1 MNILIKN
8 GKLVS
13 AEKTEYKEILI
24 EGDII
29 KSVKDKFT
37 SSELPSNLEII
48 DAAGRYVMPGL
59 IDAHTHYQLVSRGTV
74 AADRFYEGS
83 VLAAYGGVTTVID
96 FADHLSGQEIAEG
109 TVQRNSDASGEM
121 AIDWAQHQVII
132 RVDGDVYKELVDLKT
147 LGVTAVKIFTTYK
160 SAGYFIEKEA
170 VKKVF
175 EACKKLGI
183 LVTIHA
189 EDDDIIEKNAKQ
201 VENKPYPPELLPVI
215 RSAEAEYK
223 AIKDYGE
230 IAGSLDMPVYI
241 VHLSSSRGLDAVR
254 ELKTDGVNIVV
265 ETTPHYLTITNDFL
279 KKDEAQKF
287 LMTPPLRE
295 AADTEALWA
304 GVVSGDISII
314 ASDHCTYTM
323 EQKIQSNDCRT
334 IFPGVPGTEE
344 MLQIVNTDG
353 VEKGLFDITKLVSLL
368 STEPAK
374 AFGLFPEKGSL
385 EPGTDADILIF
396 DPGDESVLKNDKI
409 HSAAGYT
416 AYDGK
421 SVKGK
426 AETVVLRGKI
436 ILRDGEFL
444 GKRGAGK
451 FLPAGLPG
459 AYKK

>member
-13 AEKTEYKEILI
+13 AEKTEYKDILI
-24 EGDII
+24 EGDVI
-29 KSVKDKFT
+29 KSIKDKFT
-37 SSELPSNLEII
+37 PSELPSNLKII
-48 DAAGRYVMPGL
+48 DTSGRYVMPGL

-74 AADRFYEGS
+74 AADKFYEGS
-83 VLAAYGGVTTVID
+83 VLASYGGVTTVID
-96 FADHLSGQEIAEG
+96 FADHLPGKEIAEG
-109 TVQRNSDASGEM
+109 SVQRNADANGEM
-121 AIDWAQHQVII
+121 AIDWAQHQVIT
-132 RVDGDVYKELVDLKT
+132 RVDGDVYKELADLKK

-175 EACKKLGI
+175 EACKKLEI

-189 EDDDIIEKNAKQ
+189 EDDDIIEKNSRQ
-201 VENKPYPPELLPVI
+201 VENKPYPPALLPII

-223 AIKDYGE
+223 AIKEYGE
-230 IAGSLDMPVYI
+230 IAGNLDMPVYI

-254 ELKTDGVNIVV
+254 ELKAAGVNIVV

-279 KKDEAQKF
+279 KKEGAQKF

-295 AADTEALWA
+295 AVDNEALWS

-314 ASDHCTYTM
+314 ATDHCTFTL
-323 EQKIQSNDCRT
+323 EQKFQSNDCRT

-344 MLQIVNTDG
+344 MLRIINTNG

-374 AFGLFPEKGSL
+374 AFGLFPGKGSL

-396 DPGDESVLKNDKI
+396 DPKAESVLNNDTC
-409 HSAAGYT
+409 HTAAGYT
-416 AYDGK
+416 AYDGMK
-421 SVKGK
+421 VKGK
-426 AETVVLRGKI
+426 AETVILRGEI
-436 ILRDGEFL
+436 ILQDGEFL
-444 GKRGAGK
+444 GKRGSGK
-451 FLPAGLPG
+451 FLPAGVPG
-459 AYKK
+459 AYK

>member
-1 MNILIKN
+1 MNLLIKN
-8 GKLVS
+8 GKLIS
-13 AEKTEYKEILI
+13 AEKTEYKDILI
-24 EGDII
+24 ESNKI

-37 SSELPSNLEII
+37 PSELPSNLEII
-48 DAAGRYVMPGL
+48 DASGRYVMPGL

-96 FADHLSGQEIAEG
+96 FADHLPGKEIAEG
-109 TVQRNSDASGEM
+109 AVQRNADANGEM
-121 AIDWAQHQVII
+121 AIDWAQHQVIT
-132 RVDGDVYKELVDLKT
+132 RVDGDVYKELEDLKK

-160 SAGYFIEKEA
+160 SAGYFIEKKA

-189 EDDDIIEKNAKQ
+189 EDDDIIEKNSRQ

-223 AIKDYGE
+223 AIRDYGE

-254 ELKTDGVNIVV
+254 ELKAAGVNIVV
-265 ETTPHYLTITNDFL
+265 ETTPHYLIITNDFL
-279 KKDEAQKF
+279 KKEGAQKY

-295 AADTEALWA
+295 VSDNEALWG

-314 ASDHCTYTM
+314 ATDHCTFTL
-323 EQKIQSNDCRT
+323 EQKFQSNDCRT

-344 MLQIVNTDG
+344 MLRIINTNG

-374 AFGLFPEKGSL
+374 TFGLFPGKGSL

-396 DPGDESVLKNDKI
+396 DPKAESVLNNDTC
-409 HSAAGYT
+409 HTAAGYT
-416 AYDGK
+416 AYDGMK
-421 SVKGK
+421 VKGK
-426 AETVVLRGKI
+426 AETVILGGEI
-436 ILRDGEFL
+436 ILQDGKFL

-451 FLPAGLPG
+451 FLPAGVPG
-459 AYKK
+459 AYK